1 MGSECSEGSCETSSS
16 SCGSGC
22 EDSCCPACKGSC
34 EGAPLECGASM
45 WEASFF
51 QAMKE
56 VQVEILKAKM
66 QKVMG
71 AKMDKA
77 ADAVLESMGAKWQ
90 AMLAQSKAKDDF
102 REKLSRLWQEG
113 K

>member
-1 MGSECSEGSCETSSS
+1 
-16 SCGSGC
+16 
-22 EDSCCPACKGSC
+22 
-34 EGAPLECGASM
+34 M
-45 WEASFF
+45 WEAAFF

-56 VQVEILKAKM
+56 LQVEAIKAKM
-66 QKVMG
+66 QKTFG
-71 AKMDKA
+71 PKMDKA
-77 ADAVLESMGAKWQ
+77 ADAIIESMGVKWQ